1 MYTRYEGHPV
11 ITKAEW
17 LAAGLS
23 ARQYKY
29 DAQQG
34 LLTIC
39 GIGYNNA
46 PLIDLTSIRRPE
58 RRAMIEA
65 KYGPIEEAEP
75 EAQMKAEVDT
85 EARAYYTSYRKADG
99 TPLESKQIEQYTN
112 RASLLETLRKR
123 LESQQAE
130 RAKLGRKVKMGEW
143 YQEAMKWYNEE
154 IGKMGGLQPKSATAR
169 KEQFQNARSF
179 ERVFK
184 AYCNEGYSSIVS
196 KAIGNDNSR
205 LVSVKAERLIVAL
218 WRTNGK
224 PFKERVWE
232 LYMEFVSGER
242 ELYDQ
247 ETGEVFR
254 PDDFRHKGRTLELS
268 QATIWNYISQAM
280 NTTAVYAD
288 RNGNFAYQNALRPK
302 HIRKVGQWSLSK
314 ISMDDVALSRKTKE
328 GKWVYKYIAVDVLS
342 GYWFRPS
349 YHLGQADTGLVMES
363 FRNMFCELTELG
375 LPIPGELEVEH
386 HLMENIEWLNEV
398 FPIVRFCASA
408 TEKRAEHNI
417 RQFKYGASKDAGH
430 TVGRWYSKS
439 EAYRGIRIKS
449 DGNYTVPV
457 AEQAAIIAD
466 DLEDIERHN
475 NELHPKQKTF
485 PGMTR
490 RDVMIYMVNKQ
501 LKKIEPWYLLR
512 WIGNCTKTSIV
523 NNNVLQIQGEK
534 FWLSDF
540 GSLERLK
547 PNSKTVEA
555 YWLPTKEGEIEKA
568 YLYQGETYIGE
579 AENME
584 KYRYNEFAIERTEE
598 DVAAM
603 QKQYQRV
610 AKFDRIVKERRA
622 ELPKVGGAGALRKS
636 TTDWST
642 VAAEV
647 VTVEA
652 PQPEN
657 YEGDE
662 WEAAEIGGTRDWSTL
677 ALESL

>member
-1 MYTRYEGHPV
+1 MYTLYEGKPV
-11 ITKAEW
+11 ITRAEW
-17 LAAGLS
+17 CAAGLT
-23 ARQYKY
+23 ARQYHY
-29 DAQQG
+29 DVEQG
-34 LLTIC
+34 AVVVV
-39 GIGYNNA
+39 GGYHN
-46 PLIDLTSIRRPE
+46 PLILVTSIRRPE
-58 RRAMIEA
+58 RLAMIEA
-65 KYGPIEEAEP
+65 KFGPIEKAEP
-75 EAQMKAEVDT
+75 KPLFEAKVDAA
-85 EARAYYTSYRKADG
+85 AREWYTAFRKADG
-99 TPLESKQIEQYTN
+99 SPLEARLIEQYTN
-112 RASLLETLRKR
+112 RASLLEALKRGLEGLR
-123 LESQQAE
+123 EE
-130 RAKLGRKVKMGEW
+130 RARVGTKVKMGEW
-143 YQEAMKWYNEE
+143 YEGAMKWYNEQRQGQFPCAE
-154 IGKMGGLQPKSATAR
+154 IS
-169 KEQFQNARSF
+169 NVRSF

-184 AYCNEGYSSIVS
+184 SYCKEGYASVVS
-196 KAIGNDNSR
+196 GRLGNDNTR
-205 LVSVKAERLIVAL
+205 LVSAKAENLIVAL

-232 LYMEFVSGER
+232 LYMEFVCGDR

-254 PDDFRHKGRTLELS
+254 PDDYRHKGRTLELS
-268 QATIWNYISQAM
+268 PATIWRYISKVM

-288 RNGNFAYQNALRPK
+288 RNGNFAYQNAMRPK

-349 YHLGQADTGLVMES
+349 YHVGKADTGLVVES
-363 FRNMFCELTELG
+363 FRNMFCELWELG
-375 LPIPGELEVEH
+375 LPVPGELEVEH

-430 TVGRWYSKS
+430 TVGRWYARS

-457 AEQAAIIAD
+457 AEQQRLIAD

-501 LKKIEPWYLLR
+501 LKQMEPWYLLR

-540 GSLERLK
+540 ESLKRLK
-547 PNSKTVEA
+547 PNSRTVEA
-555 YWLPTKEGEIEKA
+555 YWLPSDKADASGCVPAQGGNIDKA
-568 YLYQGETYIGE
+568 YLWQGDTYIGE

-598 DVAAM
+598 DEAAM
-603 QKQYQRV
+603 LEQCKRV
-610 AKFDRIVKERRA
+610 AKFDKMVKGRRA
-622 ELPKVGGAGALRKS
+622 ELPKVGGWEPQGKS
-636 TTDWST
+636 QTDWET

-647 VTVEA
+647 VTVESE
-652 PQPEN
+652 QPEN

-662 WEAAEIGGTRDWSTL
+662 FEVSAKDYAAL
-677 ALESL
+677 ARETV